1 MLNTKGSYLD
11 SNGKKVKTD
20 NLLKDPKLINII
32 KYGGEIVVPANRPD
46 MIKFFTDMQRVNPKI
61 KVTTTGN
68 IRAKFYKDKVI
79 EDLNYKMTLNTFK
92 KKSADEVERL
102 EKFFNDIFK
111 NEKNSIN
118 GLHIFINK
126 IDDEYID
133 YYDLIIDIII
143 KNILNELSKNKNL
156 IIVHKK
162 REDNFFET
170 LPDDKE
176 IAKILSSEI
185 LLLYKDLKLKNVN
198 CLNYI
203 IQQLPQNFSY
213 RRTHIIIFECFN
225 YFLNLIEEA
234 RGEF

>member
-1 MLNTKGSYLD
+1 
-11 SNGKKVKTD
+11 
-20 NLLKDPKLINII
+20 
-32 KYGGEIVVPANRPD
+32 
-46 MIKFFTDMQRVNPKI
+46 
-61 KVTTTGN
+61 
-68 IRAKFYKDKVI
+68 
-79 EDLNYKMTLNTFK
+79 MTLNTFK

-111 NEKNSIN
+111 NEKNAIN

-213 RRTHIIIFECFN
+213 RRNHIIIFECFN
-225 YFLNLIEEA
+225 YFLNLIEQT
-234 RGEF
+234 RGEI

>member
-32 KYGGEIVVPANRPD
+32 KFGGEIVVPANRPD
-46 MIKFFTDMQRVNPKI
+46 MIKFFTDMQKVNPKI

-111 NEKNSIN
+111 NEKNAIN

-143 KNILNELSKNKNL
+143 KNIINELSKNKNL

-213 RRTHIIIFECFN
+213 RRIHIIIFECFN
-225 YFLNLIEEA
+225 YLLNLVEQA
-234 RGEF
+234 RGEL